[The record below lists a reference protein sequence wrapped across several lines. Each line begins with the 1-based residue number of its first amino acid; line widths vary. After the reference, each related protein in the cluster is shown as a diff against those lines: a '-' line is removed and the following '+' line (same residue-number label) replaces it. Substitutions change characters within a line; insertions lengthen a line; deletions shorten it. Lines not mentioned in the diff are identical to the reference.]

1 MIPSLFAFRFTR
13 RLPGLLL
20 IMGLA
25 FLTGALVVYMYTP
38 ERLDDLRYLRGE
50 MPELFTLL
58 GIEGDSSLDIHLMG
72 ILYGALLPLFMILFQ
87 GSAACRLAA
96 MPLQDGGMAML
107 LSAGH
112 RRSAVLL
119 TLYLNLLAETAL
131 VLLACAAGQAI
142 LALILF
148 QGFSLLA
155 LLRLCL
161 GFFPVMLPYGAF
173 ALLMSMLS
181 GSVKGMRRVCH
192 AAMLA
197 TLLFTFV
204 SRLPGWTRS
213 LRFLSP
219 LTLFRGTELASGSGG
234 WGAALFALLP
244 AAVFLLA
251 ALRSFSRREV

>member
-13 RLPGLLL
+13 RLPELLL

-25 FLTGALVVYMYTP
+25 FLTGALAVYMYTP

-173 ALLMSMLS
+173 ALLMSMQGVPCGDAGYS
-181 GSVKGMRRVCH
+181 AVHVCLQ
-192 AAMLA
+192 AARMDA
-197 TLLFTFV
+197 
-204 SRLPGWTRS
+204 LP
-213 LRFLSP
+213 
-219 LTLFRGTELASGSGG
+219 
-234 WGAALFALLP
+234 ALFVPPDAVQRDRTCVRQRGLGRSALRPSSRGGLP
-244 AAVFLLA
+244 ACRPPILQPP
-251 ALRSFSRREV
+251 